1 MSDESP
7 ATVDEA
13 TGRKAVDD
21 LTRRV
26 VETQVKAGV
35 PVPGGREVEDWVRPI
50 VERTVRQHEERMAQG
65 SGPGEDTRTHPP
77 GESPARIDR
86 GDTGEYTPIVR
97 ELGAGS
103 PLAERHLNPQV
114 LPLEDMRLLAR
125 LNLLQKE
132 FPDFARRIHAAADD
146 ATQRARNDGM
156 TDDDPRMLIIRRDA
170 VLKMVDLSG
179 QPAFMGGLGLGSYL
193 DPPPNAPTRIY
204 MQVGGQLV
212 PLPGKTP

>member
-1 MSDESP
+1 MTTEAPSP
-7 ATVDEA
+7 TVDEA

-26 VETQVKAGV
+26 VETQVRAGV
-35 PVPGGREVEDWVRPI
+35 PLPGGRVVEDWVRPI
-50 VERTVRQHEERMAQG
+50 VEKTVRQHEERATA
-65 SGPGEDTRTHPP
+65 PAPAEDTRSAPP

-86 GDTGEYTPIVR
+86 GDTGEYQPIVR
-97 ELGAGS
+97 ELGADS
-103 PLAERHLNPQV
+103 PLGKRHMEPQV
-114 LPLEDMRLLAR
+114 LPIEDMRLLAR
-125 LNLLQKE
+125 LNLLEKE

-156 TDDDPRMLIIRRDA
+156 TDDDPRMLVIRRDA
-170 VLKMVDLSG
+170 VLKMVELSG

-193 DPPPNAPTRIY
+193 DPPANAPTKLY